1 MMELTNPGLLWLS
14 MGVLLFVMEMA
25 VPGFILFF
33 FGVAAWITA
42 LACYLFP
49 VTLDIQLA
57 IFLGASLISLFGLRG
72 IVKKVFTGDA
82 VDSVEDSIMA
92 DGGEKC
98 EVTVSIIPP
107 AEGQVKFSGTFWRA
121 EANEQIDAGEVVEIV
136 KQDGLLIS
144 VQKIS

>member
-14 MGVLLFVMEMA
+14 MGVLLFVMEMV

-42 LACYLFP
+42 LACYLLP

-57 IFLGASLISLFGLRG
+57 IFLGASLVSIFGLRSF
-72 IVKKVFTGDA
+72 VKKVFMGDT
-82 VDSVEDSIMA
+82 VDSIQNSIMA

-98 EVTVSIIPP
+98 EVTTSIIPP

-121 EANEQIDAGEVVEIV
+121 EANEQIDVGEVVEIV

-144 VQKIS
+144 VKKIS

>member
-1 MMELTNPGLLWLS
+1 MMELTNPGLLWLT
-14 MGVLLFVMEMA
+14 MGGLLFVMEMA

-49 VTLDIQLA
+49 LTLNVQLG
-57 IFLGASLISLFGLRG
+57 IFLVASLISLFGLRT
-72 IVKKVFTGDA
+72 IVRKVFMGTAIDE
-82 VDSVEDSIMA
+82 SSDSIMA

-98 EVTVSIIPP
+98 EVTIAIIPP
-107 AEGQVKFSGTFWRA
+107 AEGQIKFAGTVWRA
-121 EANEQIDAGEVVEIV
+121 EAGEQIAAGEIVEIV

-144 VQKIS
+144 VKKIS